1 MKRNFEKENRNVD
14 KGIEHAGFMLD
25 RLSQVFDSLN
35 CSLAPFKRA
44 DKSENLFKEHRH
56 LIQVNIM
63 NYSCQEYFL
72 TAIFD
77 IFYGL

>member
-25 RLSQVFDSLN
+25 RLSQVFNPLI
-35 CSLAPFKRA
+35 CSLAPIQHV
-44 DKSENLFKEHRH
+44 DKSENLLKEHRH

-63 NYSCQEYFL
+63 NYLCQL
-72 TAIFD
+72 RMNCAI
-77 IFYGL
+77 

>member
-25 RLSQVFDSLN
+25 RLSQVFNPLI
-35 CSLAPFKRA
+35 CSLAPIKQV
-44 DKSENLFKEHRH
+44 DKSENLLKEHRH

-63 NYSCQEYFL
+63 NYLCQL
-72 TAIFD
+72 RMNCAT
-77 IFYGL
+77 